1 MDKYVL
7 VPREL
12 VVQLVDSLD
21 RFCIG
26 DIPHMCD
33 EDRLA
38 VLKDLL
44 LEGDE

>member
-12 VVQLVDSLD
+12 AEQLVDSLD

-26 DIPHMCD
+26 DVPHMCD

-44 LEGDE
+44 LEDEE